1 MASNQRT
8 PPRFVPTL
16 TTVLDMPAE
25 PHALQSPLPLPLMSE
40 EEAQHAPS
48 AEARQAAIATA
59 MVGIAADMAQTAE
72 EAYVAE
78 PEPGPEPG
86 PGSARGLALAGSAAV
101 GKPAEPPAPI
111 ASDAAAGM
119 PPENRI
125 AIDVHALSDADAFG
139 LEEQLMHRVLQRI
152 DLSLEERLSDAVSAA
167 VQQQLDAMVPRLRSE
182 IEGVLRSLV
191 VEALSKE
198 LSDNTGSVPASG
210 PHSVG

>member
-16 TTVLDMPAE
+16 TTVLDMPAG
-25 PHALQSPLPLPLMSE
+25 PLPLMSE

-48 AEARQAAIATA
+48 AEQRQAALAAA
-59 MVGIAADMAQTAE
+59 MAGMAADRETDQ
-72 EAYVAE
+72 
-78 PEPGPEPG
+78 
-86 PGSARGLALAGSAAV
+86 AV
-101 GKPAEPPAPI
+101 
-111 ASDAAAGM
+111 DRAAGM
-119 PPENRI
+119 TAKRAETAESAMGANAVSAEPTAPAVPTASASAATPTLPESQI
-125 AIDVHALSDADAFG
+125 AIDVHALSDADAFS

-152 DLSLEERLSDAVSAA
+152 DLSLEERLSDTVSAA

-210 PHSVG
+210 PQSVG